1 MLETNGETKSQINA
15 AREEQKRY
23 DINIARM
30 MIPVIVTLLL
40 SLVGGVYW
48 LGAQGNAISDLKD
61 RQGDIRAIMTDNIQL
76 TRSEIAALFA
86 KLDAVN
92 NTLQNL
98 VGALGKRSDAN
109 HGG

>member
-48 LGAQGNAISDLKD
+48 IFVRHSAKSYLPSNAPFAVAQCRKP
-61 RQGDIRAIMTDNIQL
+61 
-76 TRSEIAALFA
+76 
-86 KLDAVN
+86 
-92 NTLQNL
+92 
-98 VGALGKRSDAN
+98 
-109 HGG
+109 